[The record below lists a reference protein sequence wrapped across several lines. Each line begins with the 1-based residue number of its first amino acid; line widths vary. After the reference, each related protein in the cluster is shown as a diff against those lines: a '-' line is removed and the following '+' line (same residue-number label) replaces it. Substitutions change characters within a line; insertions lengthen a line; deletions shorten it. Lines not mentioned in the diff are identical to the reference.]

1 MSAKGNVNSTATGG
15 VAGDSID
22 SHADEI
28 SRSPEHAP
36 TNGSGTVAYSIASEK
51 DRHLNGKSQD
61 FETSHEKSLD
71 EESGGIGQVADDPS
85 EHRRQFVA
93 VWYRKLRPLIHFLIW
108 ALWTM

>member
-15 VAGDSID
+15 VGGGSVDFQP
-22 SHADEI
+22 DEI

-36 TNGSGTVAYSIASEK
+36 ANGSDDVAYSTASEK
-51 DRHLNGKSQD
+51 DRHLNVQSQD
-61 FETSHEKSLD
+61 FKTSHEKSLD
-71 EESGGIGQVADDPS
+71 EESGGIGQVTDDPS
-85 EHRRQFVA
+85 EHRKQFVA